1 MKQEKQR
8 PVVNNER
15 GNFLADCWAAAPTA
29 TSSGWKV
36 LVFFQGKGRDIKRH
50 FIELFSSRHEKIWI
64 SWDTSTI
71 KEELLSVGKTKSYI
85 RKLIRIYSASI
96 LNASIAIL
104 MKTLNT
110 D

>member
-1 MKQEKQR
+1 M
-8 PVVNNER
+8 
-15 GNFLADCWAAAPTA
+15 
-29 TSSGWKV
+29 

-96 LNASIAIL
+96 LNASIANINENI
-104 MKTLNT
+104 KYRLNQNLT
-110 D
+110 YEHIGRMRYGRKGHK